1 MEGQNRTFPET
12 LEPAR
17 NVTWC
22 NLTGSGKIPSP
33 VRNLR
38 GMIRGKGRSRMIDL
52 NNLAPRP
59 EKPSYEALSRQL
71 LNAAID
77 LNRIARGEISE
88 SPTVAAVLANL
99 GLRDHQVR
107 TADDLRQAVDP
118 QTIDIYSRVVSQL
131 SAEPTRSINDLAMYI
146 QQYTEFGSNLAEG
159 SHEQLSAM
167 KDFFLA
173 LHRELL
179 AENYNRLNESLP
191 DRV

>member
-1 MEGQNRTFPET
+1 
-12 LEPAR
+12 
-17 NVTWC
+17 
-22 NLTGSGKIPSP
+22 
-33 VRNLR
+33 
-38 GMIRGKGRSRMIDL
+38 MIDL